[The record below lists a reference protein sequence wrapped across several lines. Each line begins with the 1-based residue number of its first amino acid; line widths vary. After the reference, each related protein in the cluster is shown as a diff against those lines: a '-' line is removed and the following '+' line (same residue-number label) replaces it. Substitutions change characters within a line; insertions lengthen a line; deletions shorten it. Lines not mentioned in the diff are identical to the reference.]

1 MLDGVGA
8 SDSVPGRGTRVGF
21 KSRRYKTITSLIFV
35 IKFEGDD
42 EFWGQRERGER
53 EREDKKHIILSKLK
67 TELKTM
73 CTFIINFLYS
83 PDSIRD
89 EVIQSRGE

>member
-35 IKFEGDD
+35 ISFEGDD
-42 EFWGQRERGER
+42 EFWGQGERGERGER
-53 EREDKKHIILSKLK
+53 EREDKKNILFYL
-67 TELKTM
+67 
-73 CTFIINFLYS
+73 N
-83 PDSIRD
+83 
-89 EVIQSRGE
+89 